1 MEKENEKK
9 IYVELRFGPRWTY
22 ISTVRTFVEN
32 FMAITLENK
41 KKAGT
46 IAMAVN
52 ELIENSVK
60 YSDQEGIEI
69 RIYVEKDLSLIRVI
83 VANHSNEENIK
94 ELDSILTEI
103 YKLPPLEAYIKRMQE
118 SSTSIDGKNAIGLAR
133 IRYES
138 KADLKYTNENGF
150 VTIVT
155 EIPTKD

>member
-1 MEKENEKK
+1 MENENK

-41 KKAGT
+41 KKAGN

-52 ELIENSVK
+52 ELIENAVK

-69 RIYVEKDLSLIRVI
+69 RLNVEKDLSLIRVF
-83 VANHSNEENIK
+83 VMNHSNEENIK

-118 SSTSIDGKNAIGLAR
+118 SSKSLDGKNAIGLAR

-138 KADLKYTNENGF
+138 MAELKYTNKNGF

-155 EIPTKD
+155 DIPTKD